1 MKTQKGRTDM
11 GGVYQ
16 GLAPPMRTEEIRLRI
31 IRPTHV
37 KFEIICIKLRNLEYL
52 WNLIHFE
59 IIYKV

>member
-52 WNLIHFE
+52 
-59 IIYKV
+59 